1 MSTPSF
7 AELFAPIARRELN
20 KVFCSPPRP
29 WRPLSIRDRTYFGHK
44 RRARRARGR
53 RIEQQQRDRSF
64 FDWAMNRIRDAEREQ
79 ADVRSYPL
87 PRVMMLDEIDSF
99 DFGLTEEQARAEIAA
114 ETERWRKL
122 IDPSMGET
130 WKEHVTDA

>member
-1 MSTPSF
+1 M
-7 AELFAPIARRELN
+7 LFR
-20 KVFCSPPRP
+20 S
-29 WRPLSIRDRTYFGHK
+29 DRTYFGRK
-44 RRARRARGR
+44 RRARRTRGR
-53 RIEQQQRDRSF
+53 RIETRPPYSAAAIAF
-64 FDWAMNRIRDAEREQ
+64 AAEREQ

-87 PRVMMLDEIDSF
+87 PSVMMLDEIDSF